1 MTAERTAQ
9 DEDWLYLESQLVT
22 ISRYN
27 VQENLR
33 NDPWLKVLAVD
44 VHGKR

>member
-9 DEDWLYLESQLVT
+9 DEDWLYLKSQLVT

-27 VQENLR
+27 VRGNLR
-33 NDPWLKVLAVD
+33 NDPWLKVLAVHID
-44 VHGKR
+44 GKR